1 MEHKEFRVRIPWP
14 TIHWPRSPLS
24 TWLPSRGNVL
34 FTLVMIAVLLWA
46 QAAGAVSFLAPR
58 NSQLATRSQHGH
70 HRLSGPSGRQQRQ
83 PVDPNARNEFPSLQR
98 GDGRDAPVD

>member
-46 QAAGAVSFLAPR
+46 QAAGAVSFLAPATR
-58 NSQLATRSQHGH
+58 NSPPARARLPTRAVWPTAAATR
-70 HRLSGPSGRQQRQ
+70 
-83 PVDPNARNEFPSLQR
+83 
-98 GDGRDAPVD
+98 